1 MFPVRCHA
9 FQMIYTNTLCNFVKL
24 KRYLLPHPPV
34 TPWPFFP
41 YCSSTR
47 ISKGNKR
54 RINLILQ
61 ILLIIDLLHD
71 PLGTWGLLQPAQYLH
86 LGTISRFPVFLILL
100 HLSGCGYDVWMCSSS
115 VLLLLLSPDYD
126 QPPQQLQKEFP
137 Q

>member
-1 MFPVRCHA
+1 MCYAVITFLLLKFLIFLLNNCCVLFLDFYVPRIKA
-9 FQMIYTNTLCNFVKL
+9 SLNMI
-24 KRYLLPHPPV
+24 
-34 TPWPFFP
+34 
-41 YCSSTR
+41 
-47 ISKGNKR
+47 
-54 RINLILQ
+54 
-61 ILLIIDLLHD
+61 D